1 MHASISTP
9 VRRPPREPGRVFARN
24 SAANLTRFGITSLV
38 SVFLPAYLTRH
49 LSVEVYGAW
58 VLILQ
63 MGAYVAYL
71 DFGVQTAVA
80 KYIAEYD
87 AKGDCEGCNRCA
99 SVGFVILAAAT
110 VLGICLTLGLTWA
123 VPELFRKMP
132 VAQYRDVRIGI
143 LFVGTSLSIGLSAS
157 VFSAIFLGLQRYQ
170 VPMIATVIGK
180 LLYAVALCLSVY
192 FHGDLAIMGAA
203 VALAN
208 LLAAALQVIL
218 WKRLAGHVSVA
229 LQNVDRGMLRQM
241 LAYCGVMTIWL
252 LCMLFV
258 SGIDLMIVGHYDF
271 AQTAFYSIA
280 ASPTNFIVMV
290 IGAILGPLLPATS
303 ALSTERT
310 PSQMSEILVRATRYA
325 GIILLASGL
334 PAIVAGYPLISLWVG
349 ANYASHSVEFLRIL
363 LLANIIRNFCL
374 PYATMVV
381 ATAKQL
387 VATAS
392 AVTEALVNLIASVW
406 LAKHYG
412 AMGVAAGTLIGA
424 VAGVALHFAVS
435 MIYTRNVV
443 VSRLGLFVKGILLPA
458 TIAIPSLLLLPRWK
472 STGNP
477 SMNWQLWL
485 MWGLSTLLLTWWVGL
500 SGDDRTALQ
509 AISTGRTKRN

>member
-1 MHASISTP
+1 MHASLSTP
-9 VRRPPREPGRVFARN
+9 VHGPSRELGRAFVRN
-24 SAANLTRFGITSLV
+24 SAANLARFGITSVV
-38 SVFLPAYLTRH
+38 SFFLPAYLTRH

-87 AKGDCEGCNRCA
+87 AKGDWAGCNRCA
-99 SVGFVILAAAT
+99 SVGFVILAAAS
-110 VLGICLTLGLTWA
+110 VLGVCLTVGLTWA

-132 VAQYRDVRIGI
+132 VAQYHDVRIGI
-143 LFVGTSLSIGLSAS
+143 LFVGISLSIGLSAS

-180 LLYAVALCLSVY
+180 LLYALALCLSVY
-192 FHGDLAIMGAA
+192 FHGDLAVMGAA
-203 VALAN
+203 VAVAN

-218 WKRLAGHVSVA
+218 WQRLAGHISVA
-229 LQNVDRGMLRQM
+229 LQNIDRGMLKQM

-252 LCMLFV
+252 VCMLFV

-310 PSQMSEILVRATRYA
+310 PRQMSGILVRATRYA

-334 PAIVAGYPLISLWVG
+334 PGIVAAYPLINLWVG
-349 ANYASHSVEFLRIL
+349 ENYARHSVEFLRIL

-392 AVTEALVNLIASVW
+392 AITEALVNLIASVW
-406 LAKHYG
+406 LAQHYG

-424 VAGVALHFAVS
+424 VAGVAMHFSVS
-435 MIYTRNVV
+435 MIYTKNIV

-458 TIAIPSLLLLPRWK
+458 TIALPTLLLFPRWK
-472 STGNP
+472 STGGP
-477 SMNWQLWL
+477 AMNWQLWL
-485 MWGLSTLLLTWWVGL
+485 TWGFSTVLFTWWFGLSAE
-500 SGDDRTALQ
+500 DRTALQ
-509 AISTGRTKRN
+509 AISTGRTKPT